1 MPVDFSLVVKKGLT
15 IVSRELEIIL
25 QSIWPILKAGVF
37 VTIPLSLISFAIAI
51 VIAVIT
57 ALIKL
62 SKYTIL
68 KWIFSFY
75 VWVFRG
81 TPLLVQLFIVF
92 YGLPKAG
99 LTIEPWTAA
108 IITFSLNT
116 GAYASESIR
125 ASILSIP
132 IGQWEAAESLGMT
145 YWQMLRRIIAPQ
157 TIRISLPPVTNDFI
171 DLVKGTS
178 LAASI
183 TITEMF
189 MIGQQITARTY
200 EPLAVYTLVAAMY
213 LLICTIL
220 TFTQGKLEK
229 SASKYI

>member
-1 MPVDFSLVVKKGLT
+1 M
-15 IVSRELEIIL
+15 SRELQIVL
-25 QSIWPILKAGVF
+25 DSFWPILKAGLTI
-37 VTIPLSLISFAIAI
+37 TIPLSVISFLIALI
-51 VIAVIT
+51 IAVVT
-57 ALIKL
+57 ALARL
-62 SKYTIL
+62 SNFKIL
-68 KWIFSFY
+68 NFLFGFY

-92 YGLPKAG
+92 YGFPKAG
-99 LTIEPWTAA
+99 ITLDPWSAA
-108 IITFSLNT
+108 IITFALNT

-132 IGQWEAAESLGMT
+132 KGQWEAAESLGMT
-145 YWQMLRRIIAPQ
+145 YWQMLRRVIAPQ

-183 TITEMF
+183 TIADMF
-189 MIGQQITARTY
+189 MITQQITARTY
-200 EPLAVYTLVAAMY
+200 EPLLLYTLVAFIY
-213 LLICTIL
+213 LMIITVL
-220 TFTQGKLEK
+220 TYAQSKLEK